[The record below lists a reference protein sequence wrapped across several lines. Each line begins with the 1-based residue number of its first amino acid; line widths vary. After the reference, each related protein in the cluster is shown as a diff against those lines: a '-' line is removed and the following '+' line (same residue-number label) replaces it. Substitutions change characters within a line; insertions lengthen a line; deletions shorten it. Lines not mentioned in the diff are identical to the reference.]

1 MIFSAQWILW
11 TLYGITSVFY
21 VRDFLYKRSSDRK
34 SAQRMIVVTL
44 SLHAAFLVFLL
55 IDLHRIPVATLSE
68 ALSTFVWLT
77 ALIYWTLEKGLLTQL
92 KADRSMGTFIL
103 PVLWLLLTTSNLTYQ
118 ADEPIAEV
126 LKDVRFE
133 IHVLAMLLSYGA
145 FTISFIAS
153 LLHIFLAREIKKR
166 DLRLFYSRLPSLAFF
181 DNISNRAVDIGLFFA
196 TIGFVLGFYSAAKVW
211 DSFLL
216 ADPKFLVALLSWVIY
231 FVHFFGRK
239 FIGWR
244 GRLVA
249 NLSILGFSVILFSF
263 IIISL
268 LFSSLHRFI

>member
-1 MIFSAQWILW
+1 M
-11 TLYGITSVFY
+11 LYGITSLFY
-21 VRDFLYKRSSDRK
+21 LRDFLYKRGSDRTN
-34 SAQRMIVVTL
+34 AQRTIVL
-44 SLHAAFLVFLL
+44 ALGLHAAFFVYLVLGL
-55 IDLHRIPVATLSE
+55 RRIPVATLSE

-77 ALIYWTLEKGLLTQL
+77 ALIYWLLEKGLVTQL

-103 PVLWLLLTTSNLTYQ
+103 PILWLLFTVANLTFQ

-133 IHVLAMLLSYGA
+133 MHVFAMLLSYGA

-153 LLHIFLAREIKKR
+153 LLHILLAREIKKR

-196 TIGFVLGFYSAAKVW
+196 TIGFALGFYSAAKVW

-216 ADPKFLVALLSWVIY
+216 ADPKFLVTVFSWAIY
-231 FVHFFGRK
+231 FVHFFGRR
-239 FIGWR
+239 FIGWS

-249 NLSILGFSVILFSF
+249 NLSILGYSVILFSF